1 MHGVDVGWPGQIVKK
16 RALGVLIVW
25 LASGMTFAQLQ
36 PEKQDKITWGADERI
51 RLKAGDN
58 FVDTNAA
65 IDDSW
70 ALARIRTRAWLGV
83 PLFENARFN
92 LRTSNEFR
100 KYLHPEGEKYDFR
113 LNEFVFDNAYLEITP
128 RKDLSLKIG
137 RQDMFVAEGLV
148 VFDGSPLDG
157 SRTYYFNA
165 VRATWKSPKTV
176 VDGFVISNTAK
187 DRYLPVINRN
197 PAQSTLERDEQ
208 GAGVYV
214 THQLGKTLRGEF
226 YDIFK
231 REEPSAALPLSRL
244 NTSGFRVTGITK
256 GGIEHIEEFAVQFGD
271 YGPDSRRG
279 YGGYVDLK
287 KPVPSFP
294 ELALQ
299 FNYTHLSGDDPNT
312 PDCEA
317 WNPIFSRWPKWSE
330 LYLYSLAQEGR
341 GPGYWTNIGMISPGF
356 NYKFSERANLDFYYR
371 FMYAPE
377 TRVLN
382 GQKLGNWRGGLMIA
396 KLNYKVNRH
405 FVGHLLAETLDPGD
419 FYPKGGSFAYF
430 LRSEFMFVY

>member
-1 MHGVDVGWPGQIVKK
+1 MKK
-16 RALGVLIVW
+16 RALGLLFVW
-25 LASGMTFAQLQ
+25 LAGGIVSGQSQ
-36 PEKQDKITWGADERI
+36 SEKKETITWGADERI

-58 FVDTNAA
+58 FVDTNEAL
-65 IDDSW
+65 DDSW
-70 ALARIRTRAWLGV
+70 GLARIRTRGWLGIN
-83 PLFENARFN
+83 LWENVRFN
-92 LRTSNEFR
+92 IRTTNEFR
-100 KYLHPEGEKYDFR
+100 KYFHPEGEKYDFR

-148 VFDGSPLDG
+148 IFDGSPLDG

-165 VRATWKSPKTV
+165 IRATWKSTKTT

-197 PAQSTLERDEQ
+197 ATQSTLERDEQ

-214 THQLGKTLRGEF
+214 THQLGKTLKGEF

-231 REEPSAALPLSRL
+231 REEPLAALPLSRL
-244 NTSGFRVTGITK
+244 NTSGFRLTGITR
-256 GGIEHIEEFAVQFGD
+256 GGIQHAEEFAVQLGD
-271 YGPDSRRG
+271 YGPNSRRG

-287 KPVPSFP
+287 KPVSPFP
-294 ELALQ
+294 KFTLQ

-312 PDCEA
+312 ADCEG

-330 LYLYSLAQEGR
+330 LYLYTVIQEGR
-341 GPGYWTNIGMISPGF
+341 GPAYWTNIGMISPGF
-356 NYKFSERANLDFYYR
+356 NYKFSDRANFDFYYR
-371 FMYAPE
+371 LMYAPHA
-377 TRVLN
+377 RVLS

-396 KLNYKVNRH
+396 KFNYRVNKH
-405 FVGHLLAETLDPGD
+405 FIGHLLAETLDPGD
-419 FYPKGGSFAYF
+419 FYLNGGSFAYF